1 MSTNQKPVSR
11 LYLSLS
17 LLLAL
22 FASGPLLQVKS
33 LSVQRRHPSRFV
45 ANSARAGYDPST
57 PAAQGIR
64 SGTRTGFLLRAED
77 GGDGGSDSSENE
89 KKKLP
94 TGRIG
99 GREYSKRKNSNDS
112 MDSFDYSLSFT
123 LRYVYVFQQNG
134 VKQ

>member
-11 LYLSLS
+11 YLSLLS
-17 LLLAL
+17 LLTI
-22 FASGPLLQVKS
+22 FASEPRLQVKS
-33 LSVQRRHPSRFV
+33 LTVQRLHPIKRRFL
-45 ANSARAGYDPST
+45 AKSGRAGYDPST
-57 PAAQGIR
+57 PVQGIR

-123 LRYVYVFQQNG
+123 LRYVYVFQQND